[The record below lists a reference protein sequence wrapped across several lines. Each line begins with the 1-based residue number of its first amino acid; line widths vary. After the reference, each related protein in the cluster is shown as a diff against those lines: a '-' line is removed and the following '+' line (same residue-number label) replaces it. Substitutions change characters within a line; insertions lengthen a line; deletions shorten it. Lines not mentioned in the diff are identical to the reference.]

1 MPADDGLVIRE
12 ICLLRLHTLLARARA
27 DETAYRA
34 YRDRYC
40 DMAKT
45 LEFDGHIA
53 CAEATPSRRSVG
65 GMPSL
70 SHSRRDTK
78 LSKLCLGITVNAD
91 GSSWK

>member
-1 MPADDGLVIRE
+1 VPADDSLVIRE

-53 CAEATPSRRSVG
+53 CAEATRYEALKTLSRNHRE
-65 GMPSL
+65 
-70 SHSRRDTK
+70 RRR
-78 LSKLCLGITVNAD
+78 LLVEVMVA
-91 GSSWK
+91 

>member
-1 MPADDGLVIRE
+1 VPADDSLVIRE

-53 CAEATPSRRSVG
+53 CAEATPSPRSIG
-65 GMPSL
+65 RHAHHISKWTSFESL
-70 SHSRRDTK
+70 KTSCQR
-78 LSKLCLGITVNAD
+78 
-91 GSSWK
+91 